1 MFLDVQTVLHSEKKG
16 QSFEI
21 YSFPVGVF
29 GRDKDS
35 LHTAEHTR
43 TFLGGRGSGPGLQE
57 G

>member
-29 GRDKDS
+29 GRDEDS